1 MRLLRNGA
9 CFGRRLLSF
18 RTRTTPVRK
27 MPRQCTSTA
36 QKQLQARL
44 SSSWQRNWH
53 SSLGDALEVGKA
65 SSIASAAK
73 RLTKRALLLAVPT
86 KQTSLYRLRCPAG
99 SRGQRAWALWVHW
112 PMAMRLAARRSQ
124 RRGTGLG
131 QMMTQQLQND
141 GRHRQLQCPAQK
153 QKIAARSLLAQRL
166 K

>member
-1 MRLLRNGA
+1 MRLLKSGA

-27 MPRQCTSTA
+27 MPRQCTSMA

-44 SSSWQRNWH
+44 SSSWRPNWH
-53 SSLGDALEVGKA
+53 SSLGDALEAGMA

-73 RLTKRALLLAVPT
+73 RLTKPALLVAVST
-86 KQTSLYRLRCPAG
+86 KQTSLYRLRCPTGAQ
-99 SRGQRAWALWVHW
+99 GQRAWALWVNR

-131 QMMTQQLQND
+131 QMMTQQL
-141 GRHRQLQCPAQK
+141 
-153 QKIAARSLLAQRL
+153 
-166 K
+166 